1 MTNKEIVARLAELGV
16 KASAKER
23 KSVLEEKLAK
33 ATMNTQET
41 KKVNPSDYS
50 SVLVHLQHATKKL

>member
-33 ATMNTQET
+33 ATMNTQ
-41 KKVNPSDYS
+41 VR
-50 SVLVHLQHATKKL
+50 